1 MGIPCR
7 HLQRVLLNLKHSTPN
22 DFFDPCVNVA
32 WRYLRKY
39 ELGELDDFLADS
51 NLGSVVIDKGLWESV
66 SESCVVT
73 PATTEVPAAEIA
85 AEIVDDESPLSDP
98 IALTSV
104 QNFRKQGLSGSKRAR
119 ERRNGGDPAYGEIMD
134 NAGLLYQLAKRVGGE
149 AEVI

>member
-66 SESCVVT
+66 SDSCVVT

-119 ERRNGGDPAYGEIMD
+119 ERRNGGDPAYNEIMD
-134 NAGLLYQLAKRVGGE
+134 KAGLLYQLAKRDGGE